1 MNKFLIGL
9 AFILP
14 FSFGVKYQDV
24 NYRPYISTRMAK
36 ILMEQDVKPDDENVE
51 ELCDGSGFITHGDG
65 HKTECP
71 GCSACKN
78 KEPEADKEKC
88 QCGCERE
95 GCECIKNGRCFP
107 LNNKAEDADTKKPIF
122 YVYYMGAK
130 WCGPCQKMKAETLS
144 NKDVLEFM
152 ESKNIELIIYEETNP
167 EHKSLFK
174 LYNIK
179 LLPTLLIVDP
189 KDPTDVRY
197 RFAGFL
203 DSESMLKLL
212 RKKSDE

>member
-14 FSFGVKYQDV
+14 LSFGVKALDV

-36 ILMEQDVKPDDENVE
+36 VLMQKDVKPDDEDVE

-71 GCSACKN
+71 GCPACKN
-78 KEPEADKEKC
+78 KEP
-88 QCGCERE
+88 
-95 GCECIKNGRCFP
+95 
-107 LNNKAEDADTKKPIF
+107 LTSSLEDATIEEPLF

-130 WCGPCQKMKAETLS
+130 WCGPCQRMKAETLS
-144 NKDVLEFM
+144 NKSVLEFI
-152 ESKNIELIIYEETNP
+152 ESKGIELIIYEETNP
-167 EHKSLFK
+167 AHKSLFR

-179 LLPTLLIVDP
+179 LLPTILIVDP
-189 KDPTDVRY
+189 KDPTVVRY
-197 RFAGFL
+197 RSSGFL
-203 DSESMLKLL
+203 DAERMLKLL
-212 RKKSDE
+212 KEKSDEEQT